1 MTKGNQMKLASYIIL
16 MSTAM
21 TSQAMSQSIIDEL
34 CGTGHVSETAIVGPV
49 SKNPDGYYLSGLKTQ
64 LSHGDQRII
73 HAVGSE
79 YHVCTRPVS
88 TPEFGMTQMY
98 QSANKREVTYLFVPT
113 ASSELSPN
121 S

>member
-1 MTKGNQMKLASYIIL
+1 MTKGNQMKLASYITAL
-16 MSTAM
+16 SAAM
-21 TSQAMSQSIIDEL
+21 TTQAMSQSIIDEL